1 VVSEEFALLNN
12 RPSHF
17 LAMEI
22 AYQTYNCFDKLVLM
36 PVANS
41 TSVYYLQICIIKN
54 QAMIDQ
60 SAAFEE

>member
-1 VVSEEFALLNN
+1 
-12 RPSHF
+12 
-17 LAMEI
+17 
-22 AYQTYNCFDKLVLM
+22 LM